1 MSQFLAEIL
10 NESVPNNF
18 SYLELGCYIKTNFN
32 KVNMYN
38 KECVDIHSKFNPTYV
53 MPTDQFFEQNKKTYD
68 IVFIDANHDLEYVV
82 RDFNNS
88 LKIANK
94 IIVMHDMYPP
104 NEEQTASGYCSDS
117 YKYLLHMEEYGIEH
131 YTFNDD
137 FGLTFVFPPFKAVEF
152 NKIKQY
158 TYSELVCAN
167 VKRYNR
173 QEIISIIKG
182 KI

>member
-10 NESVPNNF
+10 NESVPNNL

-32 KVNMYN
+32 KVNMSN

-53 MPTDQFFEQNKKTYD
+53 MPTDDFFKQNKKRYD

-82 RDFNNS
+82 RDFNNATN
-88 LKIANK
+88 ITNK

-117 YKYLLHMEEYGIEH
+117 YKYLLYMEENNIEH
-131 YTFNDD
+131 FTFNDD
-137 FGLTFVFPPFKAVEF
+137 FGLTFVFPYFV
-152 NKIKQY
+152 NVDINNIKQY
-158 TYSELVCAN
+158 SYADLLNAN

-173 QEIISIIKG
+173 SEIISIIKG
-182 KI
+182 RI